1 MKEPQSCPGNQLS
14 RPKGPWC
21 TELKASKPG
30 GALASWTLW
39 ESPREAQGAHVESK
53 AVDNWLC
60 KLPSEF
66 CSKLLLYKLR

>member
-30 GALASWTLW
+30 GAL
-39 ESPREAQGAHVESK
+39 G
-53 AVDNWLC
+53 
-60 KLPSEF
+60 KLDPVGEPTGGPGRS
-66 CSKLLLYKLR
+66 CRV